1 MLGRTVEFLSVN
13 CCASIVGFDDVCIFW
28 LISFALFYHL
38 VLKSAGGRF
47 HVCLLGVVI
56 KKLFTVGLVLR
67 SDGLH
72 FFLLLSHS
80 LLLFLHHLLLKCLEG
95 LLQLL
100 IAHGHWLVAKDVGN
114 PLGERVLIQIQ

>member
-1 MLGRTVEFLSVN
+1 MLGRTVEFLSVD
-13 CCASIVGFDDVCIFW
+13 CCASIVGFDDVRIFW

-47 HVCLLGVVI
+47 HVCLLGVII

-67 SDGLH
+67 SDSLH
-72 FFLLLSHS
+72 FFLLFIQS
-80 LLLFLHHLLLKCLEG
+80 LLLFLHHLLLKYLQS

-100 IAHGHWLVAKDVGN
+100 YSCFHGLWPTV
-114 PLGERVLIQIQ
+114 